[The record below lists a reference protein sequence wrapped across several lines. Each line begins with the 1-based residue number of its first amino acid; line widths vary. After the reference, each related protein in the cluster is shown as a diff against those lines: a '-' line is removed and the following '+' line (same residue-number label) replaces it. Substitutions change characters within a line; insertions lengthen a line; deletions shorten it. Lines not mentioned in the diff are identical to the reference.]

1 MLYVSVRGSRL
12 HSDTRRRSVGR
23 MGRIVAILP
32 YRPVLAR
39 SDTSR
44 MVVGWAWVRRV
55 GEMMHGGTPAGKS
68 RLDSLVAF
76 APSFHLDMLTLI
88 SYKVYYDLST
98 YEIRC

>member
-1 MLYVSVRGSRL
+1 MLYVSVRWSRL

-44 MVVGWAWVRRV
+44 
-55 GEMMHGGTPAGKS
+55 MMHGGTPAGKS